1 MTDALTVAGA
11 ILLILA
17 KEVLDENTER
27 LLPLVLR
34 QDLHGRIEVSK
45 KFHPVQDSNSVIYHH
60 DPDQPM
66 RTQLTI
72 WCILLLHMHAAARQA
87 PYLFRTINI
96 NHGLSQ
102 NSVIDIA
109 TDEKGF
115 LWFATQDGLNRFDGK
130 EFAVFWKNFD
140 DVTTKAYSHLG
151 KIIPGN
157 NHDLWL
163 ITSGGKLENF
173 NLLNDSFTHYKKL
186 SPDIPLPPVSCLY
199 PEAQG
204 ALWIGTIREGLY
216 YHDTATRKTIH
227 YARSNNQ
234 LNSDSVQFLL
244 RSRNKKYWV
253 LTSNGINVITPG
265 RTETTRFLYNT
276 TAPYISCSVMEE
288 DQASNLWVGTY
299 AKGVYLKRP
308 QDTTFTPFTGF
319 NPQQKLPSDLVVHT
333 IKTDQE
339 GQIWIGTLGGGLYIV
354 NMKAA
359 TVHHIM
365 PEEGNAASLSYVDI
379 LCIQRDKLGGIW
391 VGTDGGGVSL
401 YDKRLNMFSMFTKS
415 TVQKDIPIEQVRSIT
430 TDNKGGIW
438 IGTSNSG
445 LSYVSDRNNRE
456 IESVDLTSISAPNN
470 RRRIVSLRTDG
481 EDTWVGTQDNG
492 LLIMNSR
499 TKSIKSIFSPQGKGK
514 YNLPDHTI
522 WAMLPVNNQQAW
534 LGTRNA
540 GLCLLDKQRGL
551 LKNFNKERSYPGG
564 IIDNNVRTITAIND
578 TLLCLGF
585 ESKGIQF
592 FNTRTEEFT
601 FLSHP
606 QTLQQLREK
615 EYTLKCTSF
624 QPPYLWIGTLG
635 NGIIIFDTATGKTL
649 AIKDTNGL
657 PNNTIYSIMPDKQGA
672 IWMSSNKGIIRF
684 TPPADLQKTN
694 RTHFSEF
701 TAEDGLQGN
710 EFNTG
715 AWYADANGTLYFGG
729 SSGMNWFDP
738 MKYSGAHPAAQVV
751 ITGIS
756 INNEPLKS
764 DTATA
769 YKQSLQLAWHQNSL
783 SFTFA
788 ALDFVAPRKIKYY
801 YQLYPY
807 DKNWIEAGN
816 RNYAAYT
823 NIPPGT
829 YTFRVKE
836 WEQVK
841 GASGQ
846 DGLLTIVITPPFWK
860 TWWFVILLVL
870 ALATLLYLLYRYRIN
885 QLIAMQKVRNR
896 IATDLHDDIGST
908 LTNISILSE
917 LSRQKLGQQ
926 EEAGVFLNRITE
938 EVTNS
943 SQALDDIVWSI
954 NTNNDTLEQ
963 TVARM
968 RRYAAEIFDGA
979 NIHYTLL
986 LDEYFAQ
993 RKLNMEQ
1000 RRDCFLLFKEV
1011 INNIYKH
1018 ADAKNVLIR
1027 VWLESNQLHMNIE
1040 DDGKGFDPGKVTHR
1054 NGLKNMHQRVAKW
1067 NGRLLIQSQP
1077 GRGTHTNI
1085 SFPVS

>member
-1 MTDALTVAGA
+1 VTDALTVAGA
-11 ILLILA
+11 VLLILPE
-17 KEVLDENTER
+17 KVFDENTER

-34 QDLHGRIEVSK
+34 QDLYGRIEVSK

-60 DPDQPM
+60 DPHQPM

-87 PYLFRTINI
+87 PYSFRTINI

-130 EFAVFWKNFD
+130 EFAVFWRNFD
-140 DVTTKAYSHLG
+140 DITTKAYSHLG

-163 ITSGGKLENF
+163 ITKGGKVEKF

-186 SPDIPLPPVSCLY
+186 SPNITLPPVSCLY
-199 PEAQG
+199 QETQG
-204 ALWIGTIREGLY
+204 ALWIGTIKEGLY
-216 YHDTATRKTIH
+216 YHDTVTRQTIH
-227 YARSNNQ
+227 FTRSSNQ

-244 RSRNKKYWV
+244 RSRNKTYWV
-253 LTSNGINVITPG
+253 LTSNGINAITPG
-265 RTETTRFLYNT
+265 RTATTRFLYST
-276 TAPYISCSVMEE
+276 TAPYISCSVMDE
-288 DQASNLWVGTY
+288 DEAGNLWAGTY

-319 NPQQKLPSDLVVHT
+319 NPQQTLPSNLVVQT
-333 IKTDQE
+333 IRTDQD
-339 GQIWIGTLGGGLYIV
+339 GQIWIGTFGGGLYII
-354 NMKAA
+354 NMKEA

-365 PEEGNAASLSYVDI
+365 PEEGNTASLSYVDI

-391 VGTDGGGVSL
+391 IGTDGGGVSL
-401 YDKRLNMFSMFTKS
+401 YDKRLNMFSMLTKS
-415 TVQKDIPIEQVRSIT
+415 TVQKNIPIEQVRSIT
-430 TDNKGGIW
+430 TDDKGGIW
-438 IGTSNSG
+438 IGTSSSG
-445 LSYVSDRNNRE
+445 LSYVDNRNDRS
-456 IESVDLTSISAPNN
+456 IKPIDLTQISAQDN
-470 RRRIVSLRTDG
+470 RRRIVSLRTDS
-481 EDTWVGTQDNG
+481 EDTWIGMQDNG
-492 LLIMNSR
+492 LLIMNSHTR
-499 TKSIKSIFSPQGKGK
+499 TIKAIFSPQGKGK
-514 YNLPDHTI
+514 YYLPDHTI
-522 WAMLPVNNQQAW
+522 WTMLPVNSQQAW

-540 GLCLLDKQRGL
+540 GLCLLDKKQGL
-551 LKNFNKERSYPGG
+551 LKSFNKQLSG
-564 IIDNNVRTITAIND
+564 IIDNNVRSITAIND

-585 ESKGIQF
+585 ETKGIQF

-606 QTLQQLREK
+606 TALQQLSQK

-635 NGIIIFDTATGKTL
+635 NGIIIFDTATGKTFP
-649 AIKDTNGL
+649 ITDKNGL
-657 PNNTIYSIMPDKQGA
+657 PNNTIYSILPDKQGA

-684 TPPADLQKTN
+684 KPPTDLQNTN

-715 AWYADANGTLYFGG
+715 AYHADANGILYFGG

-738 MKYSGAHPAAQVV
+738 MKYSGAHPAAPVV
-751 ITGIS
+751 ITGIA

-764 DTATA
+764 DTAIT
-769 YKQSLQLAWHQNSL
+769 YKERLQLAWHQNSL

-829 YTFRVKE
+829 YTFRVKA
-836 WEQVK
+836 WEQIK
-841 GASGQ
+841 GATVQ
-846 DGLLTIVITPPFWK
+846 DGLLTIIITPPFWK
-860 TWWFVILLVL
+860 TWWFVALLIL

-885 QLIAMQKVRNR
+885 QLIALQKVRNR

-926 EEAGVFLNRITE
+926 EEAGVFLSRITE

-1027 VWLESNQLHMNIE
+1027 LWIERQQLYMIIE
-1040 DDGKGFDPGKVTHR
+1040 DDGRGFDVAQTTHR
-1054 NGLKNMHQRVAKW
+1054 NGLKNIQQRVGKW
-1067 NGRLLIQSQP
+1067 GGRIEIVSSK
-1077 GRGTHTNI
+1077 GKGTAMQIN
-1085 SFPVS
+1085 FPIV